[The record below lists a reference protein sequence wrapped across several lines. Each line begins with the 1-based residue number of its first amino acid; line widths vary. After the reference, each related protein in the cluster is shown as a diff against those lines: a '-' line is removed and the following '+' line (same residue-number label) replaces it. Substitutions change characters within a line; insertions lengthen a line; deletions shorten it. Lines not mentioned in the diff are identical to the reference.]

1 MGAGTSRHPAHRKS
15 YQLGVL
21 ATPVQIRTDPLNI
34 RFKTYIYHPA
44 FSGSMVRVRAAAGG
58 RGAKYAHLRDNPT
71 IDRWYRNL
79 AQGSEITAD
88 VYLRRLGNV
97 CAARKVG
104 PEDLV
109 RLARDARRDFLTD
122 VVSDMEDAGL
132 TGGYIES
139 TLKALRSWLSFN
151 GVPWELKIKLKGAQ
165 ATPTLD
171 NERVPTQDELRRIFL
186 AASPRERVAA
196 ALLAHAG
203 LRIESL
209 GNYRGNDGLR
219 LGDLPDVVVKG
230 KTLTFRKVP
239 PQIVVRPELSKSDRR
254 YFTFLGPEAA
264 GYLKAY
270 LEGRLRDGEKLTDD
284 SDVIA
289 PTWSKKAFLTSINVG
304 DAIRKA
310 IRAAGFRWRPYVL
323 RAYFDTQL
331 LLAESRGKMT
341 HSYRQ
346 FHMGHVGDIEGRY
359 TTNKGRLPP
368 DLIED
373 MRDAYRRS
381 APFLETSKAEDREA
395 ELKALFRRQMLLV
408 AGLTEKEV
416 DTMDL
421 EAMTDADLQR
431 IVREKLVGAA
441 ASNADGGT
449 NGTKQKV
456 VPMTAVEAY
465 IEAGWEW
472 VGPLPDDR
480 AIVRTSG

>member
-1 MGAGTSRHPAHRKS
+1 
-15 YQLGVL
+15 
-21 ATPVQIRTDPLNI
+21 
-34 RFKTYIYHPA
+34 
-44 FSGSMVRVRAAAGG
+44 MVRVRAAAG
-58 RGAKYAHLRDNPT
+58 RGAKYAHLRENPT
-71 IDRWYRNL
+71 IGRWYRNL
-79 AQGSEITAD
+79 ARGSEITAD

-97 CAARKVG
+97 CEARKVG

-109 RLARDARRDFLTD
+109 RMARDARRDFLTD
-122 VVSDMEDAGL
+122 LVSTMEDAGL

-139 TLKALRSWLSFN
+139 TLKALRSWLSYN
-151 GVPWELKIKLKGAQ
+151 SVPWELKIKVKGAQ
-165 ATPTLD
+165 TTPTLD

-203 LRIESL
+203 LRIETL

-219 LGDLPDVVVKG
+219 VGDLPDLVVKG

-239 PQIVVRPELSKSDRR
+239 LEVVVRPQLSKSDRR

-270 LEGRLRDGEKLTDD
+270 LEGRLRDGKKLTDD

-289 PTWSKKAFLTSINVG
+289 PTWSEKAFLTSINVG

-323 RAYFDTQL
+323 RAYCDTQL
-331 LLAESRGKMT
+331 LLAGSRG
-341 HSYRQ
+341 
-346 FHMGHVGDIEGRY
+346 
-359 TTNKGRLPP
+359 N
-368 DLIED
+368 
-373 MRDAYRRS
+373 
-381 APFLETSKAEDREA
+381 
-395 ELKALFRRQMLLV
+395 
-408 AGLTEKEV
+408 
-416 DTMDL
+416 
-421 EAMTDADLQR
+421 
-431 IVREKLVGAA
+431 
-441 ASNADGGT
+441 GGT
-449 NGTKQKV
+449 NGMKQKV

-472 VGPLPDDR
+472 VGPLLDDR

>member
-21 ATPVQIRTDPLNI
+21 ATPVQIRTDPLNF
-34 RFKTYIYHPA
+34 RFKTYISHLA
-44 FSGSMVRVRAAAGG
+44 HSELMVRVRAARG
-58 RGAKYAHLRDNPT
+58 RGARYTQLRENPT

-79 AQGSEITAD
+79 ARGSEITAD

-109 RLARDARRDFLTD
+109 RMARDARRDFLTD
-122 VVSDMEDAGL
+122 LVSTMEDAGL

-151 GVPWELKIKLKGAQ
+151 NVPWELKIKVKGAK

-171 NERVPTQDELRRIFL
+171 SERVPTQDELRRIFL

-203 LRIESL
+203 LRIETL

-239 PQIVVRPELSKSDRR
+239 LQVVVRPQLSKSDRR

-270 LEGRLRDGEKLTDD
+270 LEGRLRDGKKLTDD

-289 PTWSKKAFLTSINVG
+289 PTWSEKAFLTSINVG

-323 RAYFDTQL
+323 RAYCDTQL

-346 FHMGHVGDIEGRY
+346 FFMGHAGDIEARY

-368 DLIED
+368 DLVED

-381 APFLETSKAEDREA
+381 APFLETSKAEDRET

-416 DTMDL
+416 DKMDL

-441 ASNADGGT
+441 GTGGNGGT
-449 NGTKQKV
+449 NGMKQKV

-472 VGPLPDDR
+472 VGPLLDDR

>member
-1 MGAGTSRHPAHRKS
+1 M
-15 YQLGVL
+15 
-21 ATPVQIRTDPLNI
+21 RTDPLSF
-34 RFKTYIYHPA
+34 RFKTYINVHVY
-44 FSGSMVRVRAAAGG
+44 SESMVRVPGATG
-58 RGAKYAHLRDNPT
+58 RGAKYAHLRENPT
-71 IDRWYRNL
+71 IGRWYRNL
-79 AQGSEITAD
+79 TRGSEITAD

-97 CAARKVG
+97 CAARKIG

-109 RLARDARRDFLTD
+109 EMTREARRDFFTD
-122 VVSDMEDAGL
+122 LVSAMEDAGL

-151 GVPWELKIKLKGAQ
+151 GVPWELKIKVKGAQ
-165 ATPTLD
+165 ATPSLD
-171 NERVPTQDELRRIFL
+171 NERVPTQEELRRIFL

-239 PQIVVRPELSKSDRR
+239 LEVVVRPQLSKSDRR

-270 LEGRLRDGEKLTDD
+270 LEGRLRDGEKLTGE

-310 IRAAGFRWRPYVL
+310 IRAAGFMWRPYGL
-323 RAYFDTQL
+323 RAYCETQL
-331 LLAESRGKMT
+331 LLRESRGKMT
-341 HSYRQ
+341 HAYRQ
-346 FHMGHVGDIEGRY
+346 FFMGHSGDIQAGC

-368 DLIED
+368 DLVED

-381 APFLETSKAEDREA
+381 AAFLETSKAEDREA

-408 AGLTEKEV
+408 SGLTEKEV

-441 ASNADGGT
+441 GPNGDGGT
-449 NGTKQKV
+449 NGRNKKAAPRT
-456 VPMTAVEAY
+456 P
-465 IEAGWEW
+465 AGRTPSKGGEW
-472 VGPLPDDR
+472 GPRCPVDR
-480 AIVRTSG
+480 RAARP